1 MILSQR
7 LLRKNCFYCKVE
19 NDNTKQLLSLI
30 GMNRQEEM
38 KSYHSLG
45 CSCCNYKGYSGRI
58 GIYEI
63 FLANEYNRNW
73 ILCRDGRTETK
84 PQLVSLQ
91 ENALEKVKLG
101 IISLEEMIGVI

>member
-1 MILSQR
+1 MKS
-7 LLRKNCFYCKVE
+7 LLRQ
-19 NDNTKQLLSLI
+19 DPDIIMI
-30 GMNRQEEM
+30 GEIRDSETAELAIKAALTGHLVFSSIHAKDSIQCIDRLCN
-38 KSYHSLG
+38 LG
-45 CSCCNYKGYSGRI
+45 
-58 GIYEI
+58 
-63 FLANEYNRNW
+63 YNRNW